1 MTNVVGLTGGIGS
14 GKSTVAGMLE
24 KLGASLIDV
33 DALVHELQRPGAP
46 LLEEIA
52 AAFGPE
58 VIGADGALEREAL
71 GAIVFRDP
79 EARQTLNRIVHPKL
93 GAEVSSRMAR
103 ARQAGVPLVVLDIP
117 LLFEGRRTG
126 SRGASTMHFDV
137 TIVVFV
143 PRETQIERQLL
154 RERYD
159 RGEAEL
165 RVDAQMPLD
174 EKRAL
179 ADFVIDNSG
188 NLASTERQV
197 REIYAQLTGGA
208 SPRCTAPSPAP
219 RPDHEKS
226 EAG

>member
-1 MTNVVGLTGGIGS
+1 MTSVVGLTGGIGS
-14 GKSTVAGMLE
+14 GKSTVAGMLA

-33 DALVHELQRPGAP
+33 DAIVHELQQPDAP
-46 LLEEIA
+46 LLQEIA

-58 VIGADGALEREAL
+58 VIDAHGALDREAL

-93 GAEVSSRMAR
+93 GAAVAPRLER
-103 ARQAGVPLVVLDIP
+103 ARQAGVSLVVLDIP
-117 LLFEGRRTG
+117 LLFEGRRAG
-126 SRGASTMHFDV
+126 SRGASAMHFDA
-137 TIVVFV
+137 TIVVWV

-154 RERYD
+154 REGYD
-159 RGEAEL
+159 RDEAAR

-188 NLASTERQV
+188 SLANTERQV
-197 REIYAQLTGGA
+197 RQIYAQLTGG
-208 SPRCTAPSPAP
+208 
-219 RPDHEKS
+219 
-226 EAG
+226 G

>member
-1 MTNVVGLTGGIGS
+1 MTSVVGLTGGIGS

-24 KLGASLIDV
+24 KLGAALIDV
-33 DALVHELQRPGAP
+33 DGIVHELQQPGAP

-58 VIGADGALEREAL
+58 VIDAHGALDREAL

-93 GAEVSSRMAR
+93 GAEVASRLAH

-117 LLFEGRRTG
+117 LLFEGRRARTG
-126 SRGASTMHFDV
+126 GASAMHFDV
-137 TIVVFV
+137 TIVVWV

-154 RERYD
+154 REGYD
-159 RGEAEL
+159 RDEAER

-179 ADFVIDNSG
+179 ADLVIDNSG
-188 NLASTERQV
+188 SLANTEQQV
-197 REIYAQLTGGA
+197 REIYARLTG
-208 SPRCTAPSPAP
+208 S
-219 RPDHEKS
+219 
-226 EAG
+226 

>member
-1 MTNVVGLTGGIGS
+1 MTSVVGLTGGIGS

-24 KLGASLIDV
+24 RVGASLIDV
-33 DALVHELQRPGAP
+33 DAVVRELQQPGAP

-58 VIGADGALEREAL
+58 VIDAHGALEREAL

-93 GAEVSSRMAR
+93 GAEVAPRLAQ
-103 ARQAGVPLVVLDIP
+103 ARQAGIPLVVLDIP
-117 LLFEGRRTG
+117 LLFEGRRAG
-126 SRGASTMHFDV
+126 SRGASAMHFDA
-137 TIVVFV
+137 TVVVWV

-159 RGEAEL
+159 RDEAE
-165 RVDAQMPLD
+165 RRIDAQMPLD

-188 NLASTERQV
+188 SLADTERQV
-197 REIYAQLTGGA
+197 RELYARLIGRRRPA
-208 SPRCTAPSPAP
+208 AAP
-219 RPDHEKS
+219 
-226 EAG
+226 

>member
-1 MTNVVGLTGGIGS
+1 MTSVVGLTGGIGS

-24 KLGASLIDV
+24 KLGATLIDV
-33 DALVHELQRPGAP
+33 DAIVHELQQPGAP

-52 AAFGPE
+52 AAFGPQ
-58 VIGADGALEREAL
+58 VIDADGALEREAL

-93 GAEVSSRMAR
+93 GAEVAPRLEHAR
-103 ARQAGVPLVVLDIP
+103 RTGVPLVVLDIP
-117 LLFEGRRTG
+117 LLFEGRRAASG
-126 SRGASTMHFDV
+126 GASAMHFDV
-137 TIVVFV
+137 TIVVWV

-154 RERYD
+154 REGYD
-159 RGEAEL
+159 RDEAEH

-188 NLASTERQV
+188 SLADTERQV
-197 REIYAQLTGGA
+197 RELYTRLTSA
-208 SPRCTAPSPAP
+208 S
-219 RPDHEKS
+219 
-226 EAG
+226 

>member
-1 MTNVVGLTGGIGS
+1 MTSVVGLTGGIGS

-24 KLGASLIDV
+24 KLGTTLIDV
-33 DALVHELQRPGAP
+33 DAIVHELQQPGAP

-58 VIGADGALEREAL
+58 VIDAHGALEREAL

-93 GAEVSSRMAR
+93 GAEVTSHMAH

-126 SRGASTMHFDV
+126 SRGASAMHFDA
-137 TIVVFV
+137 TVVVWV
-143 PRETQIERQLL
+143 PRQTQIERQLL

-159 RGEAEL
+159 RDEAER

-179 ADFVIDNSG
+179 VDFVIDNSG
-188 NLASTERQV
+188 SLANTEQQV
-197 REIYAQLTGGA
+197 RQLYSQLTGSA
-208 SPRCTAPSPAP
+208 
-219 RPDHEKS
+219 
-226 EAG
+226 

>member
-1 MTNVVGLTGGIGS
+1 MTSVVGLTGGIGS

-24 KLGASLIDV
+24 KLGTTLIDV
-33 DALVHELQRPGAP
+33 DAIVHELQQPGAP

-58 VIGADGALEREAL
+58 VIDAHGALAREAL

-79 EARQTLNRIVHPKL
+79 EARHTLNRIVHPKL
-93 GAEVSSRMAR
+93 GAEVTSRMAR
-103 ARQAGVPLVVLDIP
+103 ARQAGVRLVVLDIP

-126 SRGASTMHFDV
+126 SRGASAMHFDV
-137 TIVVFV
+137 TIVVWV
-143 PRETQIERQLL
+143 PRQIQIERQLL
-154 RERYD
+154 RESYD
-159 RGEAEL
+159 RSEAER

-188 NLASTERQV
+188 SLASTERQV

-208 SPRCTAPSPAP
+208 TPRCTAPTPAP
-219 RPDHEKS
+219 RPDHGRS
-226 EAG
+226 ETE

>member
-1 MTNVVGLTGGIGS
+1 MTSVVGLTGGIGS

-24 KLGASLIDV
+24 KLGTTLIDV
-33 DALVHELQRPGAP
+33 DAIVHELQQPGAP

-58 VIGADGALEREAL
+58 VIDARGALEREAL

-93 GAEVSSRMAR
+93 GAEVTSRMAR

-117 LLFEGRRTG
+117 LLFEGRRAG
-126 SRGASTMHFDV
+126 SRGASAMHFDV
-137 TIVVFV
+137 TIVVWV
-143 PRETQIERQLL
+143 PRETQIERQLQ
-154 RERYD
+154 RESYA
-159 RGEAEL
+159 RGEAEH

-188 NLASTERQV
+188 SLASTERQV
-197 REIYAQLTGGA
+197 REIYAQLTDD
-208 SPRCTAPSPAP
+208 T
-219 RPDHEKS
+219 
-226 EAG
+226 